1 MMGDKRVS
9 REGRLPRYIDC
20 KEVVQHEFDGE
31 GLFLAWFWSVRSH
44 PLLKRHRYDLF
55 LLLPLTRLIIIIV
68 PVVVVVLGCGVHR
81 LSPFF
86 FLFGVDGGNVEIS
99 KLFFPFDDLHPA
111 PVLH

>member
-1 MMGDKRVS
+1 MMGDKRLR
-9 REGRLPRYIDC
+9 REGRQPRDKDC
-20 KEVVQHEFDGE
+20 KGVVQHEFDGK
-31 GLFLAWFWSVRSH
+31 GLLFLAWFWSVRSH

-86 FLFGVDGGNVEIS
+86 FLFDVDGGNVEIS
-99 KLFFPFDDLHPA
+99 KFFFPFEKF
-111 PVLH
+111 